1 MLWGIITAQ
10 KADISEISQSKAVLM
25 LCLEVE
31 YREILIS
38 GPLLSSFDL
47 GQDTAPF
54 SRLIFVI
61 LKIDVVILSG
71 GSL

>member
-1 MLWGIITAQ
+1 MLWGLLSAQ
-10 KADISEISQSKAVLM
+10 KAVISEISQSFRLM

-31 YREILIS
+31 CQGVPAL

-54 SRLIFVI
+54 SRLVFVI